1 MKCQGP
7 GTETAGN
14 SLLCKEAHMLG
25 EVGRGLEKQGE
36 QEGSGKGSRG
46 AGARLYTASCQ
57 LKSQVRSEFT
67 AALKTVF
74 SAAKT

>member
-1 MKCQGP
+1 MKYQGR

-14 SLLCKEAHMLG
+14 SLLCTEAHMPG
-25 EVGRGLEKQGE
+25 EVGRGLQKQDE
-36 QEGSGKGSRG
+36 QEGKGDGSRG
-46 AGARLYTASCQ
+46 ASAKLHTTSCQ
-57 LKSQVRSEFT
+57 LTPQVRSEFT

>member
-1 MKCQGP
+1 
-7 GTETAGN
+7 
-14 SLLCKEAHMLG
+14 MLG